1 MAAHEVTHAGGVPHA
16 EEHAHPGPAAYIK
29 IAFILTAITAVEVGV
44 YYVEALRPLIGPIL
58 IVLSVVKFCIVVM
71 YYMHL
76 KFDHPLF
83 RSMFLFGMATAVFT
97 IIAFIALFHGL
108 IPV

>member
-1 MAAHEVTHAGGVPHA
+1 MAAHGVTHAGGVPHA
-16 EEHAHPGPAAYIK
+16 EEHAHPGPEQYVK
-29 IAFILTAITAVEVGV
+29 IAVILTAITALEVAI

-58 IVLSVVKFCIVVM
+58 ITLSVVKFCIVVM

-83 RSMFLFGMATAVFT
+83 RAMFMFGMATAIFT
-97 IIAFIALFHGL
+97 IIVFIGLFHGL
-108 IPV
+108 LPV